1 VIGPDAQTRRWIDH
15 ARVIRRDPLL
25 LIMLGWTL
33 LAAVLF
39 TALFSH
45 AGWPVK
51 LFWTFQPPLDF
62 FLALCSWRV
71 YRLATGAI
79 RRFWLVMTAVGTIF
93 TAGDTYQSVI
103 AVLDPSH
110 TSTTGGTV
118 QTACFAT
125 GLAAIVIAMLVHPH
139 PNRTGRER
147 LAFWLDSATLLV
159 GGGVIGWCFA
169 GSSENPDILSSIVAT
184 GVSITGTFAAVK
196 MMLSGN
202 APMNKLAAFPMLAA
216 ALIMT
221 VGVLMSPL
229 ATTSTGPLVYAVRF
243 VPSLLI
249 AAGPRIQEILA
260 HLQAAPFG
268 ERRRKPYSLLPYGS
282 MALAFGTL
290 IIILPYGVNARL
302 WGVVAGLALI
312 CALVAARQLV
322 AFHDNTALIA
332 RLREHETRLR
342 HQALFDGL
350 TGLANRTHFHERT
363 AVALS
368 AGAPLALLLID
379 LDGFKA
385 VNDTLGHAAG
395 DALLVAVADKLRS
408 SVRPSDLPAR
418 LGGDEFAV
426 LLNGTADDAEQT
438 AKRILAA
445 LRTPVPIDG
454 LDVTANASIGVS
466 AAHPGADVESLLHDA
481 DVAMYAAKSGGKGT
495 YQRAVSTVR

>member
-1 VIGPDAQTRRWIDH
+1 MTEQDGRSSRWIGH
-15 ARVIRRDPLL
+15 VRVLGRDPILL
-25 LIMLGWTL
+25 AMLGWTL

-39 TALFSH
+39 AALFEH
-45 AGWPVK
+45 DGWPVK

-62 FLALCSWRV
+62 FLAFCSWRV

-79 RRFWLVMTAVGTIF
+79 RRFWLVLTAVGVVF
-93 TAGDTYQSVI
+93 TTGDTIQAVL
-103 AVLDPSH
+103 AVLDPAH
-110 TSTTGGTV
+110 TSTTGGTA

-125 GLAAIVIAMLVHPH
+125 GLVAVVTAMLVHPH
-139 PNRTGRER
+139 PDRTGRER

-169 GSSENPDILSSIVAT
+169 GSPDNPDIFGTIVAT

-202 APMNKLAAFPMLAA
+202 APMNKLAAFPMLAS
-216 ALIMT
+216 ALIMSI
-221 VGVLMSPL
+221 GVLMAPL
-229 ATTSTGPLVYAVRF
+229 ASTSTGPLVYAVRF
-243 VPSLLI
+243 LPSLLI
-249 AAGPRIQEILA
+249 AAGPRIQEIVA
-260 HLQAAPFG
+260 HHQEAPFG

-282 MALAFGTL
+282 MAIAFGTL

-322 AFHDNTALIA
+322 AFHDNTALIG
-332 RLREHETRLR
+332 RLREHEARLR

-350 TGLANRTHFHERT
+350 TGLANRTHFHER
-363 AVALS
+363 AASVL
-368 AGAPLALLLID
+368 AGDGPVALLLID

-395 DALLVAVADKLRS
+395 DALLVAVADRLRE
-408 SVRPSDLPAR
+408 SVRGADLPAR

-426 LLNGTADDAEQT
+426 LLHGSLDDAEQT
-438 AKRILAA
+438 ARRILSG
-445 LRTPVPIDG
+445 LRTPVPIGG
-454 LDVTANASIGVS
+454 LDVTANASIGV
-466 AAHPGADVESLLHDA
+466 AAASPGSDVESLLHDA
-481 DVAMYAAKSGGKGT
+481 DLAMYAAKSGGKGT
-495 YQRAVSTVR
+495 YHRAAH